1 MPISMV
7 LGATTT
13 AVVWLTIGLV
23 TTVAL
28 VAMVIALVRHVLLLG
43 RTVMRFS
50 DEAGPILGEIERQ
63 DPARRAS
70 SGGRRGGTPAG

>member
-1 MPISMV
+1 MLVWMV
-7 LGATTT
+7 LAATTT

-28 VAMVIALVRHVLLLG
+28 LAMVIALVRHVLLLG

-50 DEAGPILGEIERQ
+50 DEAGPILEEINRQ
-63 DPARRAS
+63 EPGSNVPPGGHRPRAS
-70 SGGRRGGTPAG
+70 RS